1 MKRKMF
7 NKVMAASLTATMT
20 MSLAGCGGNAATTE
34 APADTTGEI
43 SRQQLLKLRQQ
54 NQKLQ

>member
-20 MSLAGCGGNAATTE
+20 MSLAGCGE
-34 APADTTGEI
+34 M
-43 SRQQLLKLRQQ
+43 QQLQRHLLTQR
-54 NQKLQ
+54 